1 MGVRKWL
8 EKSAEKQKYKMR
20 KTANPLSRKAFRAVS
35 FSATKDKKTPILDWI
50 IQNRCFFAFC
60 ASFFLDSETSH
71 HYKAVFFHI
80 PLTDVN
86 LTYIID
92 LSAKQERRMP
102 MIELESKVEL
112 YVPGTTDIN
121 HTIDTSA
128 YVQRVATLFCQWF
141 GGASVSKVNGYY
153 IAASTGELVP
163 ECTHIVWSF
172 CQTKDLVLH
181 SPSVISLAQ
190 DICRELKQESV
201 AVVINGT
208 MSLVSAD

>member
-1 MGVRKWL
+1 
-8 EKSAEKQKYKMR
+8 
-20 KTANPLSRKAFRAVS
+20 
-35 FSATKDKKTPILDWI
+35 
-50 IQNRCFFAFC
+50 
-60 ASFFLDSETSH
+60 
-71 HYKAVFFHI
+71 
-80 PLTDVN
+80 
-86 LTYIID
+86 
-92 LSAKQERRMP
+92 

-153 IAASTGELVP
+153 ISSTGELVLEYP
-163 ECTHIVWSF
+163 HIVSSF

-208 MSLVSAD
+208 MSLVPAD

>member
-1 MGVRKWL
+1 
-8 EKSAEKQKYKMR
+8 
-20 KTANPLSRKAFRAVS
+20 
-35 FSATKDKKTPILDWI
+35 
-50 IQNRCFFAFC
+50 
-60 ASFFLDSETSH
+60 
-71 HYKAVFFHI
+71 
-80 PLTDVN
+80 
-86 LTYIID
+86 
-92 LSAKQERRMP
+92 

-128 YVQRVATLFCQWF
+128 YVQRVVTLFCQWF

-153 IAASTGELVP
+153 IVASTGELVP

-208 MSLVSAD
+208 MSLVPAD